1 MNLYRKNP
9 KADLRTY
16 YPVLLESGIIIVLLI
31 FIVAVKLDLP
41 SETSKADLTTEQ
53 EVVQMEDIIQT
64 QQEKKP
70 PPPPRPQVPV
80 EVPNDEI
87 VEETDIN
94 LDADMNLDDPLA
106 LPPPPEE
113 EEVEE
118 NFFLTVEEMPELKG
132 GLASIQKCVN
142 YPERAQ
148 KAGIEG
154 RVIVQFIVNEEG
166 KVEENNTKVVRGI
179 GGGADEEAVRCVK
192 KAEFKPGLQRG
203 QTVRVQ
209 FSLPVVYNLS
219 N

>member
-1 MNLYRKNP
+1 MNFYRKNP

-16 YPVLLESGIIIVLLI
+16 YPVFLESGIIIVLLI
-31 FIVAVKLDLP
+31 FIAAVKLDLP
-41 SETSKADLTTEQ
+41 SEKNNTNLTAEQ

-64 QQEKKP
+64 QQEETP
-70 PPPPRPQVPV
+70 PPPPRPQIPV

-87 VEETDIN
+87 VEETEIN
-94 LDADMNLDDPLA
+94 LNSDMNLDDPLA

-113 EEVEE
+113 EEEE

-132 GLASIQKCVN
+132 GLASIQRCVN

-166 KVEENNTKVVRGI
+166 KVEGNNTKVVRGI

-209 FSLPVVYNLS
+209 FSLPVVYNLT